1 MATAGLA
8 TTIGFLDLTALQGM
22 RGIMRLISPAPGAG
36 ADSLLKEF
44 GSTLSGIAAGFV
56 IPYYPTFRDVESLFD
71 GITGTPKSRIRKDGF
86 FSSLA
91 SSFPIVAKFGEPDL
105 DHLGG
110 QVSSQLVNNMPLV
123 RRFVSTGVSTD
134 AYDTSDTP
142 TDQAVHD
149 KLMTIFAKHGRVITW
164 NAGDLKAIAQQE
176 LMIQA
181 ARGMPIDKSPY
192 EILALSRDL
201 TFDEKYDWVKTAGPA
216 IQAELEKFIP
226 AFEQAQDNAEFD
238 YILSKTKVNAIKR
251 AALQYV
257 LRKEGLEKVMI
268 P

>member
-1 MATAGLA
+1 
-8 TTIGFLDLTALQGM
+8 
-22 RGIMRLISPAPGAG
+22 
-36 ADSLLKEF
+36 
-44 GSTLSGIAAGFV
+44 
-56 IPYYPTFRDVESLFD
+56 
-71 GITGTPKSRIRKDGF
+71 
-86 FSSLA
+86 
-91 SSFPIVAKFGEPDL
+91 
-105 DHLGG
+105 
-110 QVSSQLVNNMPLV
+110 MPLV

-142 TDQAVHD
+142 TDQAIHD

-181 ARGMPIDKSPY
+181 ARGIPIDKSPY

-201 TFDEKYDWVKTAGPA
+201 TFDEKYDWVKIAGPA
-216 IQAELEKFIP
+216 IQAELEKYIP
-226 AFEQAQDNAEFD
+226 AFEAAKDNAEFD
-238 YILSKTKVNAIKR
+238 YILSKTNVNAIKR

-257 LRKEGLEKVMI
+257 LRKEGLEKVMM